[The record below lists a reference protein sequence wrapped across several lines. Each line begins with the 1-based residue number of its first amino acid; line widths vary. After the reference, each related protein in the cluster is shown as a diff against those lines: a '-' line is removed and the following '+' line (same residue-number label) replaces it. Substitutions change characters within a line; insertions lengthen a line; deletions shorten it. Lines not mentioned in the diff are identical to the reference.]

1 MSGEHSSGLNPPTTR
16 LDSMSEPTVFTRIL
30 NGEIPGEIVAQTE
43 RVFAITDIAP
53 QAPLHVLV
61 IPKTEQYMNVAELA
75 AGDPSLLAEVIEVAN
90 GVAAEKADG
99 EFRLI
104 FNTGAGAGQT
114 VFHVHAHV
122 LAGDLEEKSLVG

>member
-1 MSGEHSSGLNPPTTR
+1 MTGPS
-16 LDSMSEPTVFTRIL
+16 VFTRIL
-30 NGEIPGEIVAQTE
+30 EGSIPGDIVAETE
-43 RVFAITDIAP
+43 RVFAISDINP
-53 QAPLHVLV
+53 QAPVHVLV
-61 IPKTEQYMNVAELA
+61 IPKTEQYRDVAELA
-75 AGDPSLLAEVIEVAN
+75 AGDPELLAEMVALARR
-90 GVAAEKADG
+90 VADERADG